1 MASIEAYHTQ
11 AGKRFMV
18 RYRKPNQRQATK
30 KGFRTKRDAGLWAAT
45 VEVDKSQGTYID
57 PSAGRTTI
65 GDLGAAWM
73 TRQSHL
79 KPSTLAVVESA
90 WRIHV
95 HPEWSTTAVRDVRR
109 TAVASWVARLA
120 SARSATIVQRCYGI
134 LLGIVRDAEADGLIP
149 ASRIEGIPMP
159 RKTPKR
165 KVYLTHEQVDRLAG
179 ASRHPTI
186 IYVLAYTGMRWGE
199 MAGLRARN
207 VNFLRKR
214 LTLETSAALVSNRV
228 VEGTLKSHEARTV
241 PVVDFLLPMLTEAC
255 KGRGADDLVF
265 SVEGR
270 HMKHVNA
277 SHPDGWM
284 TVACKRADVPRVTP
298 HDLRHTAAS
307 LAVQSGAHVK
317 ALQRMLGHRSAAM
330 TLDRYSDLFDSDLT
344 AVTDA
349 LSAARDRALG

>member
-1 MASIEAYHTQ
+1 MASIEPYHTQ
-11 AGKRFMV
+11 AGRRFMV
-18 RYRKPNQRQATK
+18 RYRKPDRKQATK
-30 KGFRTKRDAGLWAAT
+30 KGFRTKRDASLFAAT
-45 VEVDKSQGTYID
+45 VETSKAAGTYID
-57 PSAGRTTI
+57 PSAGRARI
-65 GDLGAAWM
+65 GELGDDWLA
-73 TRQSHL
+73 RQSHL
-79 KPSTLAVVESA
+79 KPSTRAVVESA

-95 HPEWSTTAVRDVRR
+95 RPEWATTAVRDVRR
-109 TAVASWVARLA
+109 TAVADWVARLG
-120 SARSATIVQRCYGI
+120 SERSATIVQRCYGI

-165 KVYLTHEQVDRLAG
+165 KVYLTHEEVSRLAT
-179 ASRHPTI
+179 ASKYPAI
-186 IYVLAYTGMRWGE
+186 VYVLAYTGMRWGE
-199 MAGLRARN
+199 MAGLRVRN
-207 VNFLRKR
+207 VNFLRRR
-214 LTLETSAALVSNRV
+214 LTLETSAALVRNKV

-255 KGRGADDLVF
+255 EGKGADDLVF

-284 TVACKRADVPRVTP
+284 TVACKRADLPRITP

-330 TLDRYSDLFDSDLT
+330 TLDRYSDLFDSDLSS
-344 AVTDA
+344 VTDA
-349 LSAARDRALG
+349 LGAARDRALG